1 MAKSES
7 QGLQIAVIIFA
18 FLTILLSISTFYFFN
33 EYSKL
38 QQTTAAAEA
47 SARQNIAAT
56 RAAVDEIRELK
67 TIVGVDP
74 EMTLDDLKQT
84 FADDM
89 KKYASTYAQDKQF
102 YRHALEM
109 QQAAILQH
117 HQNVVVEREKLATM
131 QARIDALEAA
141 NQQRFSQVKGDFDQK
156 ASDFVSTAGGFQETE
171 RQLVGQKD
179 DLVRQIAE
187 KQTELEEINR
197 KLAEAGQEHQKQVG
211 KLENDVREI
220 KNEVSQLTNPNPE
233 IPDGEIRWVNQR
245 NRTVWINRGSAD
257 QLKPLVRFS
266 VYASDGN
273 GVAQGDSKGAVE
285 VIKVLGDHLAEA
297 RILDDSMD
305 NPLLPGDIIYT
316 PIWHAGRIEH
326 FAFAGVMDI
335 NKDGQTDD
343 QVVRDLVRMN
353 NGVIDA
359 WLGSD
364 GKLEGELTARTRY
377 LVVGEAPRGHQDEY
391 SAIRAQA
398 SKMGIPVV
406 GLEKFVDHVGYVP
419 NSRFVE
425 YGRNSN
431 PQEFQDNT
439 RDKRFIT
446 PPSTP
451 NSGFRTRRP
460 PAAATNNSTAY

>member
-33 EYSKL
+33 EYSKG
-38 QQTTAAAEA
+38 QQTVAAAEQA
-47 SARQNIAAT
+47 ARRDAAAART
-56 RAAVDEIRELK
+56 AVDEIRELK
-67 TIVGVDP
+67 TMIGVDP
-74 EMTLDDLKQT
+74 EMSLDDLKQT

-109 QQAAILQH
+109 QEAAIIQH
-117 HQNVVVEREKLATM
+117 HQNVVAERDKLAAL
-131 QARIDALEAA
+131 QARYDALEAA
-141 NQQRFSQVKGDFDQK
+141 NQQRLGQVKGEFDKK
-156 ASDFVSTAGGFQETE
+156 ASDFVSTASGFQETE
-171 RQLVGQKD
+171 RQLVGQKE

-187 KQTELEEINR
+187 KQTELEELNR
-197 KLAEAGQEHQKQVG
+197 KLAEAAAEYQKSVA
-211 KLENDVREI
+211 KLERDVNGVRDEL
-220 KNEVSQLTNPNPE
+220 NQLTNPNPE
-233 IPDGEIRWVNQR
+233 IPDGEIRYVNQR

-257 QLKPLVRFS
+257 QLKPLVKFS
-266 VYASDGN
+266 VYSSDGN
-273 GVAQGDSKGAVE
+273 GVAQGKSKGAIE
-285 VIKVLGDHLAEA
+285 VVKILGDHLAEA
-297 RILDDSMD
+297 RILEDSMA
-305 NPLLPGDIIYT
+305 NPLLPGDLIYT
-316 PIWHAGRIEH
+316 PIWHAGRVEH

-335 NKDGQTDD
+335 NKDGQADD

-364 GKLEGELTARTRY
+364 GKLTGELTAHTRY

-391 SAIRAQA
+391 SALRAQA

-406 GLEKFVDHVGYVP
+406 GLEKFIDHVGYSP

-425 YGRNSN
+425 YGVNSN
-431 PQEFQDNT
+431 PAEFQDNT
-439 RDKRFIT
+439 RDKRFIN

-451 NSGFRTRRP
+451 DGGFRTRRP

>member
-33 EYSKL
+33 EYSKG
-38 QQTTAAAEA
+38 QQTVAAAEQA
-47 SARQNIAAT
+47 ARRDAAAART
-56 RAAVDEIRELK
+56 AVDEIRELK
-67 TIVGVDP
+67 TLIGVDP
-74 EMTLDDLKQT
+74 EISLDDVKQT

-109 QQAAILQH
+109 QQAAIIQH
-117 HQNVVVEREKLATM
+117 HQNVVAERDKLAAL
-131 QARIDALEAA
+131 QARYDALEAA
-141 NQQRFSQVKGDFDQK
+141 NQQRLGQVKGEFDKK
-156 ASDFVSTAGGFQETE
+156 ASDFVSTASGFQETE
-171 RQLVGQKD
+171 RQLVGQKE

-187 KQTELEEINR
+187 KQTELEELNR
-197 KLAEAGQEHQKQVG
+197 KLAEAAQEYQKRITQ
-211 KLENDVREI
+211 LERDVKDTKE
-220 KNEVSQLTNPNPE
+220 EVSQLTNPNPE
-233 IPDGEIRWVNQR
+233 IPDGEIRYVNQR

-257 QLKPLVRFS
+257 QLKPLVKFS
-266 VYASDGN
+266 VYSSDGN
-273 GVAQGDSKGAVE
+273 GVAQGDSKGAIE
-285 VIKVLGDHLAEA
+285 VVKILGEHLAEA
-297 RILDDSMD
+297 RILDDSMA
-305 NPLLPGDIIYT
+305 NPLLPGDLIYT
-316 PIWHAGRIEH
+316 PIWHAGRTEH

-335 NKDGQTDD
+335 NKDGQADD

-364 GKLEGELTARTRY
+364 GKLNGELTARTRY

-391 SAIRAQA
+391 SALRSQA
-398 SKMGIPVV
+398 AKMGIPVV
-406 GLEKFVDHVGYVP
+406 GLEKFMDHVGYSP

-425 YGRNSN
+425 YGVNSN

-439 RDKRFIT
+439 RDKRFT
-446 PPSTP
+446 NPPSTP
-451 NSGFRTRRP
+451 NGGFRPRR
-460 PAAATNNSTAY
+460 PAAANNNSTAY

>member
-18 FLTILLSISTFYFFN
+18 FLTILLSIATFYFFN
-33 EYSKL
+33 EYSKSL
-38 QQTTAAAEA
+38 QTQAAAEA
-47 SARQNIAAT
+47 QARKDAAGL
-56 RAAVDEIRELK
+56 RNAVDEIRELK
-67 TIVGVDP
+67 TMIGVDP
-74 EMTLDDLKQT
+74 EASLDDLKQT

-109 QQAAILQH
+109 QQAAIIQH
-117 HQNVVVEREKLATM
+117 HQNVVAERDKLATL
-131 QARIDALEAA
+131 QARYDALEAA
-141 NQQRFSQVKGDFDQK
+141 NQQRFSQVKNEFDQK
-156 ASDFVSTAGGFQETE
+156 ASDFVSTAAGFQETE

-179 DLVRQIAE
+179 ELVRQIAE
-187 KQTELEEINR
+187 KQTELEELNR
-197 KLAEAGQEHQKQVG
+197 KLAEANQEYQKQVN
-211 KLENDVREI
+211 KLERDVRDVKE
-220 KNEVSQLTNPNPE
+220 EVSQLTNPNPE
-233 IPDGEIRWVNQR
+233 IPDGEIRYVNQR

-257 QLKPLVRFS
+257 QLKPLVKFS

-273 GVAQGDSKGAVE
+273 GVAQGDSKGAIE
-285 VIKVLGDHLAEA
+285 VIKILGDHLAEA
-297 RILDDSMD
+297 RILDDSMA

-316 PIWHAGRIEH
+316 PIWHAGRTEH
-326 FAFAGVMDI
+326 FAFAGVMDF
-335 NKDGQTDD
+335 NKDGQADD
-343 QVVRDLVRMN
+343 QVIRDLVRMN

-359 WLGSD
+359 WLGGD

-406 GLEKFVDHVGYVP
+406 GLEKFIDHIGYVP

-425 YGRNSN
+425 YGVNSN

-439 RDKRFIT
+439 RDKRFIN

-460 PAAATNNSTAY
+460 PAAATNKTSAY